1 MKISKKI
8 LVSVRLVLVMALSS
22 CGVQTISGSG
32 VITSESRD
40 VSGITRIE
48 LDGMGR
54 MILTQGDEESL
65 TIETDDNLL
74 QYITTDVRGQSLQI
88 KFEKNMNLV
97 PTESIII
104 YVNLKNLSA
113 ISLSGGTSIES
124 KRLATERLE
133 ITLSGMATVN
143 VDWLTATELKI
154 VSDGTGNIVL
164 AGNVGRQEIELNSL
178 GNYTTPNLQSQIT
191 EIVVGGAGN
200 AVVWAE
206 ETLDVEIDGKGDVS
220 YFGTPEVNYKDSGF
234 GDLKSMGDK

>member
-8 LVSVRLVLVMALSS
+8 LVSVRLVLVMVLSS

-206 ETLDVEIDGKGDVS
+206 ETLDVEGDVS